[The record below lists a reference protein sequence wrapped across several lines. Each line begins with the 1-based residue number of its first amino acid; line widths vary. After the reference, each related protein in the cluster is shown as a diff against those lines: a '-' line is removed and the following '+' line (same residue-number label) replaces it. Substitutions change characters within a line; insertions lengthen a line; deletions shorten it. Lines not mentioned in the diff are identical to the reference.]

1 MKLIYLY
8 SLFLK
13 LDFLQIELK
22 VELNFSKIEF
32 YAIWWYIWQTW
43 NLILL
48 ILEFHIPLN
57 YIELDFGKIEF

>member
-13 LDFLQIELK
+13 LDFLQIEFK

-32 YAIWWYIWQTW
+32 YAIGLYMA
-43 NLILL
+43 NVK
-48 ILEFHIPLN
+48 
-57 YIELDFGKIEF
+57 LDFSHTGASHST